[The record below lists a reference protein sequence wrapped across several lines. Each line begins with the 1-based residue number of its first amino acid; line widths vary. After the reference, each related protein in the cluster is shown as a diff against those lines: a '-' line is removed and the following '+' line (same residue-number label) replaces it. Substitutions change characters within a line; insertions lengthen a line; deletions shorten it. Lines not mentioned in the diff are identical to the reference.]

1 MPDLDKTSNYII
13 TEKIGEGTYGVVYKG
28 KCKIDNKVVAVKKVR
43 WEGIQGGVPATAIRE
58 IAILRELTH
67 QNTVRLLDVVMKGSR
82 SLYLVFE
89 YMTMDLKK
97 YLETLPGDKKLEVAV
112 VRKYVRQ
119 VVDALYFCHRRR
131 ILHRD
136 LKPAN
141 LLIDEN
147 GDIKVADFGLCR
159 VFAVPK
165 RAFTHEVVTL
175 WYRAP
180 EILLGATSYSTPVDI
195 WSIGCI
201 FFELVTGKV
210 LFRGD
215 SEIDQLFRI
224 FRVLGTPTEETWPDV
239 TELPNYKTTFPSW
252 KDNILAELLSE
263 AESEVVDLLHKM
275 LAYKPGQR
283 ISARG
288 ALEHPYFDPDDFKEA
303 DAAEKKGE

>member
-1 MPDLDKTSNYII
+1 MDTTSNYIM
-13 TEKIGEGTYGVVYKG
+13 TEKIGEGTYGVVYKA
-28 KCKIDNKVVAVKKVR
+28 KCKIDNKIVAVKKVR
-43 WEGIQGGVPATAIRE
+43 LEGVEGGVPATAIRE

-67 QNTVRLLDVVMKGSR
+67 QNTVRLLDVIMKGSR
-82 SLYLVFE
+82 SMYLVFE

-97 YLETLPGDKKLEVAV
+97 YLETVPGDKKPDGAVAK
-112 VRKYVRQ
+112 KYVRQ
-119 VVDALYFCHRRR
+119 VIDAMYFCHRRR

-159 VFAVPK
+159 VFAVPV

-180 EILLGATSYSTPVDI
+180 EILLGAKSYSTPVDI

-239 TELPNYKTTFPSW
+239 AELPNYKTTFPNW
-252 KDNILAELLSE
+252 KNNILAELLSE

-288 ALEHPYFDPDDFKEA
+288 ALEHPYFDTDDSKEA
-303 DAAEKKGE
+303 DTAEKKGE